1 MVGAMEHTGLAQPEE
16 AVWQALRDQFGDK
29 VNGYSVFAG
38 QLSIF
43 IAAEIIF
50 ELSEFMKNDSR
61 TGFDLLADIC
71 GVDWIECPPQ
81 RFEIVYN
88 FYSIAKKL
96 RVLIR
101 TTLADSQRPSLRS
114 IQAVYTGADWL
125 EREVYD
131 MLGIEFEG
139 HPDLRRIVT
148 PDDMEGWPHRKDFPL
163 MYEEPQF
170 SHNKNRPPEII
181 K

>member
-1 MVGAMEHTGLAQPEE
+1 MEPTELTEPEKI
-16 AVWQALRDQFGDK
+16 VWQALRDQFGDR
-29 VNGYSVFAG
+29 VNGCSKFAG

-43 IAAEIIF
+43 IEAEIIF
-50 ELSEFMKNDSR
+50 ELAEFMKNDSR
-61 TGFDLLADIC
+61 TGFDLLSDIC
-71 GVDWIECPPQ
+71 GVDWILCPPA

-88 FYSIAKKL
+88 FYSISKKL
-96 RVLIR
+96 RVLVR
-101 TTLADSQRPSLRS
+101 TTVADCPRPSLRS
-114 IQAVYTGADWL
+114 IQAVYAGADWL

-139 HPDLRRIVT
+139 HPDLRRILT

>member
-1 MVGAMEHTGLAQPEE
+1 LTQLEG

-29 VNGYSVFAG
+29 VSGYSKFAG

-43 IAAEIIF
+43 VTAEIIF
-50 ELSEFMKNDSR
+50 ELAEFMKNDPR
-61 TGFDLLADIC
+61 TGFDILADIC
-71 GVDWIECPPQ
+71 GVDWIKCPSL

-88 FYSIAKKL
+88 FYSVPKKL
-96 RVLIR
+96 RVLVR
-101 TTLADSQRPSLRS
+101 TTIADCPQPSLRS
-114 IQAVYTGADWL
+114 IQAIYAGADWL
-125 EREVYD
+125 ECEVYD

-148 PDDMEGWPHRKDFPL
+148 PDSIEGWPHRKDFPL